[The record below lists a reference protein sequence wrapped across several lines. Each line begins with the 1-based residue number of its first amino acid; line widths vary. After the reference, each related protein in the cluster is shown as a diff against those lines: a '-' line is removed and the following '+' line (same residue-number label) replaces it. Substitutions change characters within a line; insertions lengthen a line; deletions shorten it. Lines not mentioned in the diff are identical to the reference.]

1 MSPKV
6 SARPGLVG
14 KNFLPGP
21 TSCHFSI
28 FLRALTKS
36 KNADFSFFFFL
47 FSTLLGICIKGSGI
61 LATFWCLGAWAVG
74 SSWDP
79 RGCLADAVALT
90 EASWKKWIEREPTGP
105 PRKMCKKKK
114 TFFYFSGPQK
124 SLAQNGP
131 KWGQKDFFILIQTL
145 PTFWATR
152 ILILRIFIFWICL
165 APPWGGPQ
173 VGARVGPRVNAGA
186 EIQQVPKDKISRMKI
201 LFCHLNTD
209 RQETRASNQGPRTKS
224 WTKIS
229 TLVPFYLY
237 PK

>member
-1 MSPKV
+1 MP
-6 SARPGLVG
+6 
-14 KNFLPGP
+14 FQ
-21 TSCHFSI
+21 HF
-28 FLRALTKS
+28 FAC
-36 KNADFSFFFFL
+36 ADKIKKCRFFVFFFFIFYL
-47 FSTLLGICIKGSGI
+47 VGHLHQGIRDPCDVLMLGCVGSGVK
-61 LATFWCLGAWAVG
+61 LGSQRLFG
-74 SSWDP
+74 GCSGID
-79 RGCLADAVALT
+79 RGVL
-90 EASWKKWIEREPTGP
+90 KKMNWEGAYWPTSENVQ
-105 PRKMCKKKK
+105 KKK